1 MVKLDHLTIRVRDV
15 AVARDWYTRHLG
27 LRVEF
32 EVPGQPTVALRDD
45 GGLTLFLA
53 GTMDDVAAEGCVLTF
68 QVDDVDAKHRELVAA
83 GVAFAKPPGRQFSG
97 YGAELLDPDGHLV
110 FLWDETSMREKG
122 QG

>member
-32 EVPGQPTVALRDD
+32 EVPGQPTVALQDD
-45 GGLTLFLA
+45 GGLTLFLT
-53 GTMDDVAAEGCVLTF
+53 GTTGDVAADGCVLTF
-68 QVDDVDAKHRELVAA
+68 QVDDVEATHSALAAA
-83 GVAFAKPPGRQFSG
+83 GVVFAKPPGRQVWG

-122 QG
+122 GG